1 MKIVIVGGTGLIGSK
16 RPRCCGRAAMR
27 CCRRRQAGVNAV
39 TGEGLQAALAGADIV
54 VDVSNSPSFEDKAV
68 LDFFETGTRN
78 LIAAAK
84 RAGVRHCVALSV
96 VGTDRLESSGYFRAK
111 LAQERLIAASGLA
124 YTILRAT
131 QFFEFVGAVADSGRR
146 DGEVHVSSQLMQPLL
161 SDDVAVALADA
172 ISASPPT
179 ASARSQVLKRRRWRT
194 SSAAGSAS
202 RAIQQDRVGRRRAV
216 FRRAARIA
224 HAGAGRRRA
233 DHADAFR
240 RLAGQGGGVG
250 RSD

>member
-16 RPRCCGRAAMR
+16 SAPLLRSRGHEVL
-27 CCRRRQAGVNAV
+27 QASPSKGVNAV
-39 TGEGLQAALAGADIV
+39 TGAGLQAALAGADVV

-84 RAGVRHCVALSV
+84 QAGVRNYVALSV
-96 VGTDRLESSGYFRAK
+96 VGTDRMQASGYFRAK
-111 LAQERLIAASGLA
+111 LAQEELIKGSGIP

-172 ISASPPT
+172 TLGEPANGIREVAGPEAAPLADFVSRWLRKQGDSSKIVSGADVPYFGAPLALRSLVPDEGARIMPT
-179 ASARSQVLKRRRWRT
+179 RFDDWL
-194 SSAAGSAS
+194 G
-202 RAIQQDRVGRRRAV
+202 
-216 FRRAARIA
+216 RAAA
-224 HAGAGRRRA
+224 
-233 DHADAFR
+233 
-240 RLAGQGGGVG
+240 
-250 RSD
+250 

>member
-1 MKIVIVGGTGLIGSK
+1 M
-16 RPRCCGRAAMR
+16 
-27 CCRRRQAGVNAV
+27 
-39 TGEGLQAALAGADIV
+39 TGEGLQAALAGAAIV
-54 VDVSNSPSFEDKAV
+54 VDVSNSPSFEDKPV

-84 RAGVRHCVALSV
+84 QAGVRNYVALSV

-172 ISASPPT
+172 TLGEPANGILEVAGPEAAPL
-179 ASARSQVLKRRRWRT
+179 ADFVGRWLRKHGD
-194 SSAAGSAS
+194 SSKN
-202 RAIQQDRVGRRRAV
+202 RVGRRRAV
-216 FRRAARIA
+216 FRRAARTA
-224 HAGAGRRRA
+224 HAGAGRWRA

-240 RLAGQGGGVG
+240 RLAEQSAGLA
-250 RSD
+250 